1 MCKIQVEIVYGI
13 QYLRIQLENYSMHL
27 PVEKY
32 KNNKDNIIKQ
42 IACMN
47 SNISIDQ
54 IKQIIDNIVEKFEID
69 TLISMMSLMKQS

>member
-1 MCKIQVEIVYGI
+1 MCKIQVEIVYGV

-69 TLISMMSLMKQS
+69 TLISMMSLMKQT